1 MGDHL
6 LGRIILYKECQDNS
20 IFSTDTKNNKRYFQ
34 WTSSSKLN
42 KIYSKV
48 SIEFSM
54 ICCSLEIFQ
63 KNQQS
68 VFKST
73 LGSKELI
80 DSSRSSQKY
89 LAKESHQISK
99 NIEGMKI
106 SIPMGG

>member
-1 MGDHL
+1 
-6 LGRIILYKECQDNS
+6 
-20 IFSTDTKNNKRYFQ
+20 
-34 WTSSSKLN
+34 
-42 KIYSKV
+42 
-48 SIEFSM
+48 M

-99 NIEGMKI
+99 NIEGMEI
-106 SIPMGG
+106 SIPMGGWGTGWKFPFILYISYSDGFHQGHLAPDASFVYDVMQVEREGGGKIDMEI